1 MSPGSSLPLA
11 GIIDREAETAR
22 LRKQLDKLAK
32 QLGGLEGK
40 LGNPKFRERA
50 APEVVA
56 EAEAQQRAALE
67 RRSQLEQIL
76 EELTP

>member
-1 MSPGSSLPLA
+1 MCSGFHGSSGLFLSRCA
-11 GIIDREAETAR
+11 
-22 LRKQLDKLAK
+22 
-32 QLGGLEGK
+32 LGPVSWVTGRSSGTGGAGK

-50 APEVVA
+50 APEVVS

-76 EELTP
+76 EELTL